1 MLTEGTKWNEQR
13 KRFWHRNYA
22 EELPQGSSGGRQF
35 YMRALLLLVVPA
47 LLSQPGC
54 REQMQGQGATVPALK
69 TDMTPS
75 DAELDRALAA
85 EPGQPPAVRKGPT
98 LAFEKSVYDFGQV
111 GPGTSHTGR
120 LEFVNSGSNR
130 LEVTEVKG
138 CCGVLPKLADNKKQ
152 YGPGERGTLE
162 LQYSAASRPE
172 PVVRQI
178 YVSSNDP
185 AHRRME
191 LTIKANIVSKV
202 ACEPATVQLSL
213 VEEHAVPSTLT
224 LTSTDGRPF
233 SIASITSANRCI
245 TARVDPAVKAT
256 TFVVPLE
263 VDADKL
269 AGRTSGLIGVVLT
282 HPECSRLM
290 IPFTVRQKYRAVP
303 SQFVLLN
310 TVPQQAVERN
320 LSIVSEVDT
329 DFTIDSIDSERNLI
343 KVTSQEKITKGYRL
357 GVVITPPAVRGEGG
371 SSVYRDV
378 LLVHVGPHV
387 VTVDVRGIYARPLA
401 QSAAA
406 EGRQ

>member
-1 MLTEGTKWNEQR
+1 MDGYQAR
-13 KRFWHRNYA
+13 R
-22 EELPQGSSGGRQF
+22 LPPLEPRGRVAAGRQCYGRYF
-35 YMRALLLLVVPA
+35 YMRVLLFLVMAA
-47 LLSQPGC
+47 LLSQVGC
-54 REQMQGQGATVPALK
+54 GEQMQGQRTAAPAWK
-69 TDMTPS
+69 TDATAS
-75 DAELDRALAA
+75 DAEPDRATTA
-85 EPGQPPAVRKGPT
+85 ESGQPPAAREGPNI
-98 LAFEKSVYDFGQV
+98 AFEKLVYDFGQV

-130 LEVTEVKG
+130 LEITEVKG
-138 CCGVLPKLADNKKQ
+138 CCGVVPKLADSKKE

-185 AHRRME
+185 AHRRLE

-202 ACEPATVQLSL
+202 AYEPTTVQLSL
-213 VEEHAVPSTLT
+213 VEEHAVAPTLA

-233 SIASITSANRCI
+233 SIASITSSNRCI
-245 TARVDPAVKAT
+245 TARVNPAVKAT

-263 VDADKL
+263 VNEDKL
-269 AGRTSGLIGVVLT
+269 EGCTSGLIGLVLT

-310 TVPQQAVERN
+310 TVPQQAVARS
-320 LSIVSEVDT
+320 LSIVSEVDA
-329 DFTIDSIDSERNLI
+329 DFTIDSIDSERDLI
-343 KVTSQEKITKGYRL
+343 KVTSQEKIAKGYRL
-357 GVVITPPAVRGEGG
+357 GLVITPPPARGEGG

-378 LLVHVGPHV
+378 LHVHVGPHV
-387 VTVDVRGIYARPLA
+387 VAVDVRGIYAHQPA

-406 EGRQ
+406 QGRQ